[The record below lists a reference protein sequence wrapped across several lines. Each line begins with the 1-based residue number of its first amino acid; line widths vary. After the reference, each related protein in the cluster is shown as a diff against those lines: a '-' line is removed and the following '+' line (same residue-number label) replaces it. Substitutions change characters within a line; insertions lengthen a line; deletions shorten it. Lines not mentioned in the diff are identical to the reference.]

1 MKLNFLKACLQ
12 IYSLSSKCLM
22 FCALMLTYSIYA
34 TLRRSKTRHFGLKL
48 GICKQALRIILILL
62 IYHSASY
69 PAVRLKSIAR
79 LSGLQE
85 NPITGYG
92 LVIGLAGSGDSR
104 RNKDTTQAISN
115 LLQTFGVTISP
126 HEISSRNTATVIIT
140 ASLPP
145 YAHQGDKID
154 INVASL
160 GDAKSLLGGTLL
172 VTPLKGADN
181 RIYALAQGPIS
192 IGGFKY
198 DLYGNVIQKN
208 HPTTGLIPG
217 GAVVEKTIYNDLIDK
232 TGDAHLILNH
242 PDFSTADQIEQKINQ
257 VFGSNTAIARS
268 AQVIEIHPPH
278 SFQKHFI
285 KFVSQLEN
293 IKITPDNM
301 PTVVINERTG
311 VVIAGADVTLDA
323 ITISYGN
330 LNISIGTE
338 YNTSQP
344 LLVQKM
350 GRQIRTTVTPATQIN
365 VTESAGQT
373 VQLKSGATI
382 AHLIAA
388 LTKVHTSTRDIIA
401 ILESI
406 QRSGALHA
414 ELIIQ

>member
-1 MKLNFLKACLQ
+1 MNNRL
-12 IYSLSSKCLM
+12 ISY
-22 FCALMLTYSIYA
+22 ML
-34 TLRRSKTRHFGLKL
+34 
-48 GICKQALRIILILL
+48 IILLL
-62 IYHSASY
+62 LPLASFS
-69 PAVRLKSIAR
+69 AVRLKSIAR

-126 HEISSRNTATVIIT
+126 QEINSRNTATVIVT
-140 ASLPP
+140 ASLPS
-145 YAHQGDKID
+145 YAHQGDKVD

-160 GDAKSLLGGTLL
+160 GDARSLLGGTLL
-172 VTPLKGADN
+172 VTPLKATDN
-181 RIYALAQGPIS
+181 RVYALAQGPIS

-217 GAVVEKTIYNDLIDK
+217 GAVIEKTLYNEVMEK
-232 TGDAHLILNH
+232 TGDVHLILNH
-242 PDFSTADQIEQKINQ
+242 PDFTTADHIERAVNKA
-257 VFGSNTAIARS
+257 FGNNTALARS
-268 AQVIEIHPPH
+268 AQEIEIHPPII
-278 SFQKHFI
+278 FQKRFIHFI
-285 KFVSQLEN
+285 SKLEN
-293 IKITPDNM
+293 IVITPDSL

-323 ITISYGN
+323 VTISYGN
-330 LNISIGTE
+330 IHITIATE

-350 GRQIRTTVTPATQIN
+350 GRQVRTTITPSTNIN
-365 VTESAGQT
+365 VNEQAAST
-373 VQLKSGATI
+373 VELKQGATV
-382 AHLIAA
+382 AHLIAS
-388 LTKVHTSTRDIIA
+388 LTKVHTPTRDIIA
-401 ILESI
+401 ILESL

>member
-1 MKLNFLKACLQ
+1 MRR
-12 IYSLSSKCLM
+12 YVLM
-22 FCALMLTYSIYA
+22 FTLINTLAMTSSSFA
-34 TLRRSKTRHFGLKL
+34 T
-48 GICKQALRIILILL
+48 
-62 IYHSASY
+62 
-69 PAVRLKSIAR
+69 VRLKSVAR

-126 HEISSRNTATVIIT
+126 HEINSRNTATVIVT
-140 ASLPP
+140 TSLPS
-145 YAHQGDKID
+145 YAHQGDKLD

-172 VTPLKGADN
+172 ITPLKGADN
-181 RIYALAQGPIS
+181 LVYALAQGPIS

-208 HPTTGLIPG
+208 HPTTGLIPS
-217 GAVVEKTIYNDLIDK
+217 GAVVEKTLYNDLIDK
-232 TGDAHLILNH
+232 TGDIHLILNR
-242 PDFSTADQIEQKINQ
+242 PDFTTADHIEHAVNKK
-257 VFGSNTAIARS
+257 FGANTALARS
-268 AQVIEIHPPH
+268 AQDIEIHPPRLYKQH
-278 SFQKHFI
+278 LI
-285 KFVSQLEN
+285 RFVSQLEN
-293 IKITPDNM
+293 IAITPDNI

-323 ITISYGN
+323 VTISYGN
-330 LNISIGTE
+330 LHIAISTE
-338 YNTSQP
+338 YATSQP

-350 GRQIRTTVTPATQIN
+350 GRQVRTTVTPATNIN
-365 VTESAGQT
+365 VNERAGNT
-373 VQLKSGATI
+373 VDLKQGATV

-388 LTKVHTSTRDIIA
+388 LTKVHTPTRDMIA
-401 ILESI
+401 ILESL